1 MDDSHMD
8 VRKPF
13 AQCIALSLSGIL
25 FLNPIVS
32 VAAGL
37 ALDPAAGG
45 NATIGAAGNGVPIVN
60 INAANGAGLSHN
72 KFSEY
77 NVGSNGLILNN
88 GTGSTQN
95 TQLGGY
101 IMGNPNLKG
110 QAAQVI
116 LNEVTGSNR
125 SKLAGY
131 TEVAGQSAR
140 VIVANPHGITCNGCG
155 FINTPRATLTT
166 GKPVIE
172 GQKLDRF
179 QVDGGDISIE
189 GAGLNAS
196 NIDQFD
202 LITRSTKLNADLYAK
217 KLNVITGRNDVK
229 ADDLSVTARDADAS
243 AKPELAI
250 DSSAL
255 GGMYAGAIRLVG
267 TEKGVGVNMSGEMAA
282 STGDI
287 QIDANGKVTVAGMGA
302 NQAIAIKAQSIELK
316 GKAYAGTEATLQAA
330 EQIQVQTSLA
340 ARDRVQV
347 VDAAQVVNHGI
358 IEAGVN
364 TDNSR
369 NDHGEVK
376 LTAGTLEN
384 RGNVLASRNLELTAR
399 QALNNQNGVIQ
410 GPKVEVKT
418 ARLVN
423 QGAQARVLAQ
433 HELVLTTPAI
443 ANLGGLIRFGEQQ
456 AATLTLDSLNNNG
469 GRLEVAGADLT
480 LKAREVSNQKGSM
493 IADRVEISAGR
504 LDNQQGLIGASQGSA
519 TFKVSE
525 QLNNNGGQ
533 LQAQTLLETQG
544 AELLNQGGKLLAD
557 QIKITGTRLDNSQ
570 KGLVSAE
577 KGELQVS
584 LAQDLINAGGKLQA
598 TSLLSLKSASVDN
611 RAGTLVAPQLTLTS
625 SGKLDNQG
633 GTVDATGLELHTA
646 DIDNQGGLLQGKDN
660 LLLEARDLA
669 NNQGQVIG
677 NVLTANLDSLSQ
689 NQGGVLSA
697 EAGQL
702 TLTVKQHLNNALGHL
717 QAKNGDVQIGSGS
730 LNNQGGVVVGN
741 QLLLTNNGLL
751 DNRGG
756 QLVGDRLSLS
766 TQRLDNQGAGL
777 LAAGSDGLLLT
788 LTADGATPGQLLN
801 SQGRLQSDGHLQVDG
816 GQLTNSGGV
825 ILGESVGIN
834 AAGLDNSARGAVVAK
849 AGGLHVALNNG
860 VLNNSAGVIDAGDQA
875 LKVTQLARLD
885 NQGGTLKGKRL
896 EVDGGALDNRQGQ
909 LLAGSDGLNLVT
921 GGLNNAEGMIL
932 AQGGHGE
939 VTLGQGSLDNRGGTL
954 QGATLAVTA
963 GAVDNSALNGK
974 AGLIS
979 SQAGNLKL
987 VVDRLTNQAGKL
999 YANGLLS
1006 ASGQTLDNRWGGEI
1020 SAQQLD
1026 LTTAANLYNQGGL
1039 VESAGSL
1046 LLVGGNLDN
1055 SAGGRIR
1062 AVGGEQSRVSLGGS
1076 LYNQGGSL
1084 ALGSNAFS
1092 LNAGNLNNV
1101 GGSIEHAGNGLF
1113 KLDLGGLSGLQGR
1126 ITGLGRGDWDIG
1138 WVDRSGLMQLNG
1150 ALDLSTG
1157 GDLNLSAGDRIASAS
1172 GLRVGAATLNNAGE
1186 LASDG
1191 YLTLDLGGN
1200 LNNSGL
1206 LSSRGKL
1213 TVGASDLNQNGGRI
1227 ASGGDTELNLRGT
1240 LDNLGRLIASQNLY
1254 VSAGQINNR
1263 GTLGA
1268 LGQMQLRSS
1277 NGITTSADTL
1287 IYSGGDMLLR
1297 GNGLANSYGDIYSAG
1312 NLSFAALDGGRA
1324 ALLSNRSGTIESEG
1338 DMNLNVALLQN
1349 AMDHY
1354 QVGETITQRNIVIN
1368 CTDCSGDYHT
1378 ATYIVNTTYE
1388 GTMGEHSAGARLVSN
1403 RDLTI
1408 NADTVEND
1416 QSLIAANRDVS
1427 ITANNLYNRGL
1438 TLNKRVE
1445 SISYFLHGVSK
1456 GAFRAAERATIAW
1469 NAANA
1474 NRAPGQQDPLPTVV
1488 TQYPIYEPASHTVIT
1503 PGSQSAYASTL
1514 QAGQRLHL
1522 QVSGTL
1528 ENGVQSEQSRAQLT
1542 GQTLQNNLA
1551 QVGGQV
1557 ITVNAQSS
1565 AAANQVAK
1573 DVQRIEKVGADG
1585 TTQVSFVPVDF
1596 SGVPFAA
1603 VDPTSLSSFRVPQ
1616 GEYGLF
1622 VKSQNPQGRY
1632 LIETNPT
1639 FTDLSRFMSSDYML
1653 GNLNYNTDQ
1662 TWRRLGDG
1670 LYETRLI
1677 RDAVLAQTG
1686 QRFLA
1691 AGLTSDYDQYRYLM
1705 DNAIASKDQLNLSIG
1720 VSLTPA
1726 QVASLTHD
1734 IVWMETREVQGEK
1747 VLVPV
1752 LYLAQAE
1759 TRNLRGGSLIQGRD
1773 MTLIAGGDLT
1783 NVGTLR
1789 ASNDLSVNAG
1799 GSLYQGGLIEANER
1813 VSLMAQDSV
1822 RNALAGEIRGNQ
1834 VSVTSIK
1841 GDIINDRTAVAVG
1854 YGSGNRTILDQGSQ
1868 ITARQQL
1875 DLSAGRDLTNLGQL
1889 ASAGDAK
1896 LSAGRDIDLLAVQDH
1911 TFTQSAI
1918 RRGLVT
1924 NDTVQTLGSSV
1935 TTGGNLELNAGRDL
1949 AVVASQ
1955 VSAGNDLSLNA
1966 KRDIVIASAQDE
1978 QSSTFYQKKKG
1989 SWGKSKTTRSADSS
2003 TTNVASEISAGH
2015 DLMVNVSQDK
2025 DGRISLNGG
2034 RDVTV
2039 VGSQLKAGN
2048 DLLVGATRDVSLVS
2062 AQEQQDSAYS
2072 QKKKG
2077 SFGLSK
2083 SGNSRTSSSTTQVGS
2098 ELSAGNDA
2106 VVISGANVNLSA
2118 SSIEA
2123 KRDAE
2128 VRAGLIDKNG
2138 DINLMDAANTSSSQS
2153 DKYKSK
2159 VGFSSSGS
2167 FTSIASS
2174 KKSGQENI
2182 QSQSVGSVVSGG
2194 RDTTLQAS
2202 RDVNMIG
2209 STAAA
2214 ERNLNVG
2221 AGRDVNVLA
2230 GSNSSD
2236 QSNWKSEKHVGL
2248 SLESDRNGVTAFLG
2262 SEGLKQ
2268 KSRNAEQTVAPSQL
2282 LAGQDATIKAGR
2294 DLTLEGSRVDAGRDI
2309 NLQAGRDISI
2319 DAGKETSIEE
2329 RSKSRDRNGLTVNVS
2344 HNYGNTMDAL
2354 KGTGKGEDNTSKASS
2369 VLSTVDA
2376 INQFTS
2382 GPTTAT
2388 HFGTASQSSS
2398 SRQEVHSN
2406 SPASLGAGRDI
2417 SAVAGNDINIRGGQ
2431 FDAGRDI
2438 TLVGRDIN
2446 VDVARGSVSEESKT
2460 ARSQG
2465 GINGQSGGGSA
2476 RAGIGGSN
2484 GVASE
2489 QMNQGTNTPSVFLA
2503 GRDVSLEARN
2513 NLTLIGT
2520 QVQAG
2525 RDIDLGAGNDLTI
2538 RAAQNDSSSE
2548 SNRHSGGG
2556 EVGLAVGG
2564 KDFISVYASVDMG
2577 KGQLDRDNQRQQN
2590 ANLVAGDQLRFS
2602 SGKDTTI
2609 AGATLRGGEV
2619 IGRVG
2624 GDLTVS
2630 SVPDTGK
2637 VSGKE
2642 MDASVTVSIGLG
2654 GGGSVS
2660 GSLGMGKTTG
2670 KTNWVQEQTSITGKN
2685 GVDIRTEKHTQL
2697 DGALVAADNGN
2708 LKLDTG
2714 TLGFRDISGQ
2724 DKEHSYYVNAGGT
2737 FGWGGGDGAKATGG
2751 KDVAFTTDKSQEG
2764 KGKTGA
2770 SGWSVSGYDYRKE
2783 REQEVRATVGAGT
2796 ITVRNDAK
2804 TGADSTAGLN
2814 RDVSLAYEITKD
2826 KEKRTDLYVSQ
2837 SSLESVNHPIQT
2849 LNQWK
2854 EGMKNYGKNA
2864 SGIFTQFGDLSK
2876 AADQVVADNPSLLP
2890 LAWIPGLLETV
2901 LDKAG
2906 KYTGGIMPG
2915 VENHGG
2921 LITQVPALITG
2932 DMRFY
2937 RVETKYQYESDG
2949 KTIKVDPLSGKP
2961 MIENVQKLMEIERP
2975 DGDGAVFTNG
2985 IQNSLMAALVN
2996 GAMQTGS
3003 DSFMQ
3008 AYNPEHGILGDLVES
3023 LWDVALGGT
3032 VRSGNAQQLH
3042 DFFQAGIKD
3051 EYKLDVAGHSQ
3062 GGLLTYRAISGLD
3075 FNLNGQVGSI
3085 QLSGAPV
3092 GSKSF
3097 FEAADAAGF
3106 DIGNGAFFQVNR
3118 PGSKTFFGMLP
3129 VTDTVSD
3136 LLGQNFTH
3144 SSDPVA
3150 RFFGSLATSTSLM
3163 GVDSPHSNYLCVAKG
3178 MCGDAPNALQDQFKK
3193 NPRYIEPTF
3202 IDANGKDTIRR

>member
-1 MDDSHMD
+1 MD

-32 VAAGL
+32 VAADL

-45 NATIGAAGNGVPIVN
+45 NASIGAAGNGVPVVN
-60 INAANGAGLSHN
+60 INAANGSGLSHN

-88 GTGSTQN
+88 ATGATQH

-101 IMGNPNLKG
+101 ILGNPNLQG

-131 TEVAGQSAR
+131 TEVAGQAAR

-172 GQKLDRF
+172 GQRLDRF
-179 QVDGGDISIE
+179 QVDGGDITIE
-189 GAGLNAS
+189 GSGLNAS

-202 LITRSTKLNADLYAK
+202 LITRSAKLNANLYAK

-229 ADDLSVTARDADAS
+229 ADDLSVTAHDGDAE

-267 TEKGVGVNMSGEMAA
+267 TEKGVGVNMSGDMAA

-287 QIDANGKVTVAGMGA
+287 QIDANGKVTMAGISA
-302 NQAIAIKAQSIELK
+302 NQAIAVKATDIDLK
-316 GKAYAGTEATLQAA
+316 GKAYAGTEATLQAS
-330 EQIQVQTSLA
+330 EQVQVRTSLA
-340 ARDRVQV
+340 ARDRVEV
-347 VDAAQVVNHGI
+347 VDAAQLVNHGI

-364 TDNSR
+364 ADNSR
-369 NDHGEVK
+369 NDHGELKVV
-376 LTAGTLEN
+376 AGNLEN

-399 QALNNQNGVIQ
+399 QALNNQGGVIQ

-418 ARLVN
+418 ARLIN
-423 QGAQARVLAQ
+423 QGADARVLAQ
-433 HELVLTTPAI
+433 AELVLNTPAI
-443 ANLGGLIRFGEQQ
+443 ANFGGLIRFGDRQ
-456 AATLTLDSLNNNG
+456 AANLTLDSLNNNG

-480 LKAREVSNQKGSM
+480 LNAREVSNQNGSM
-493 IADRVEISAGR
+493 IADQVDISAAR
-504 LDNQQGLIGASQGSA
+504 LDNQHGLIGASQGDA
-519 TFKVSE
+519 TFTIGQ
-525 QLNNNGGQ
+525 QLDNTGGR
-533 LQAQTLLETQG
+533 LQAQTLLKTSG
-544 AELLNQGGKLLAD
+544 GELLNQGGKLLAD
-557 QIKITGTRLDNSQ
+557 QVTVTGKRLDNSQ

-577 KGELQVS
+577 SGALHLDLE
-584 LAQDLINAGGKLQA
+584 QDLANASGQLQA
-598 TSLLSLKSASVDN
+598 TSLIDLKAASVDN
-611 RAGTLVAPQLTLTS
+611 RNGTLVAPQLVVAS
-625 SGKLDNQG
+625 AGKLDNQG
-633 GTVDATGLELHTA
+633 GTLDADRLELHTT
-646 DIDNQGGLLQGKDN
+646 DIDNQGGLLQGKAH
-660 LLLEARDLA
+660 LLLVARDLA

-677 NVLTANLDSLSQ
+677 NEVDATLDSLGQ
-689 NQGGVLSA
+689 NQGGVVSA
-697 EAGQL
+697 ETGKL
-702 TLTVKQHLNNALGHL
+702 TLTVAQHLNNALGHL
-717 QAKNGDVQIGSGS
+717 QAKRGDVELKTGG
-730 LNNQGGVVVGN
+730 LTNRGGVVVGN
-741 QLLLTNNGLL
+741 QVQVISHGLL

-756 QLVGDRLSLS
+756 QLVGDRL
-766 TQRLDNQGAGL
+766 TVGAQRLDNRETGL
-777 LAAGSDGLLLT
+777 LAAGSDGLRLT
-788 LTADGATPGQLLN
+788 LKADGATQGQLLN
-801 SQGRLQSDGHLQVDG
+801 SQGRLQSDGHLQLNG
-816 GQLTNSGGV
+816 GQLDNSAGV
-825 ILGESVGIN
+825 LLGNSVGID
-834 AAGLDNSARGAVVAK
+834 AAGLDNSAKGAVVAK
-849 AGGLHVALNNG
+849 AGGVELDLHNG
-860 VLNNSAGVIDAGDQA
+860 VLDNRGGTLDAGEQKLRA
-875 LKVTQLARLD
+875 SQLALLD

-896 EVDGGALDNRQGQ
+896 DVQGTTLDNRQGQ
-909 LLAGSDGLNLVT
+909 LLAGADGLSLVA
-921 GGLNNAEGMIL
+921 GSLNNRQGLIL
-932 AQGGHGE
+932 AKDSHGE
-939 VTLGQGSLDNRGGTL
+939 IALGQGTLDNQGGTV
-954 QGATLAVTA
+954 QGASVGVTA
-963 GAVDNSALNGK
+963 GVLDNSALSGK

-979 SQAGNLKL
+979 SQAGTLKL

-999 YANGLLS
+999 YANGLLNS
-1006 ASGQTLDNRWGGEI
+1006 SGQVLDNRQGGEI
-1020 SAQQLD
+1020 SARQLD
-1026 LTTAANLYNQGGL
+1026 LNAAANLYNQGGL

-1046 LLVGGNLDN
+1046 LLVGGSLDN
-1055 SAGGRIR
+1055 SAGGRVR
-1062 AVGGEQSRVSLGGS
+1062 ALAGEQSRITLGGV
-1076 LYNQGGSL
+1076 LNNQGGSL
-1084 ALGSNAFS
+1084 ALGSSALALS
-1092 LNAGNLNNV
+1092 AGQLSNI
-1101 GGSIEHAGNGLF
+1101 GGGIEHAGTGLF
-1113 KLDLGGLSGLQGR
+1113 KLDLGALSGYQGR

-1138 WVDRSGLMQLNG
+1138 AVERSGLMQLNG
-1150 ALDLSTG
+1150 TLDLSTG
-1157 GDLNLSAGDRIASAS
+1157 GDLTLNAGDRIASAS
-1172 GLRVGAATLNNAGE
+1172 GLRLGAATLNNAGE

-1191 YLTLDLGGN
+1191 NLTLDLGGN

-1213 TVGASDLNQNGGRI
+1213 TVGAGDLNQNGGRI

-1254 VSAGQINNR
+1254 ASAAQITNR

-1268 LGQMQLRSS
+1268 LGQLQLRSA
-1277 NGITTSADTL
+1277 NGITTGADTL
-1287 IYSGGDMLLR
+1287 IYSGADMLLR
-1297 GNGLANSYGDIYSAG
+1297 GNSLSNSYGDIYSGG
-1312 NLSFAALDGGRA
+1312 NLSFAALNGGRA
-1324 ALLSNRSGTIESEG
+1324 SLLSNRSGTIESEG
-1338 DMNLNVALLQN
+1338 DMTLDMATLEN
-1349 AMDHY
+1349 AMDWY
-1354 QVGETITQRNIVIN
+1354 KTRQSLAKRFIEVN
-1368 CTDCSGDYHT
+1368 CTDCSGGHHT
-1378 ATYIVNTTYE
+1378 GTFIVNTTYQDV
-1388 GTMGEHSAGARLVSN
+1388 MDDHAAAARLVSN
-1403 RDLTI
+1403 RNLTI
-1408 NADTVEND
+1408 TADTVENK
-1416 QSLIAANRDVS
+1416 QSLIAANRNTSV
-1427 ITANNLYNRGL
+1427 TANNFYNRGL
-1438 TLNKRVE
+1438 TLDQRIETNT
-1445 SISYFLHGVSK
+1445 YYLLGVKK
-1456 GAFRAAERATIAW
+1456 GSFRATLRAVDAW
-1469 NAANA
+1469 NASNA
-1474 NRAPGQQDPLPTVV
+1474 NRAPDQQAPLPNLLTRYPQLAPHTVV
-1488 TQYPIYEPASHTVIT
+1488 R
-1503 PGSQSAYASTL
+1503 PGSQTAYAATL
-1514 QAGQRLHL
+1514 QAGEHLNL
-1522 QVSGTL
+1522 QVSGNL
-1528 ENGVQSEQSRAQLT
+1528 ENGVLNDQTRSQLT
-1542 GQTLQNNLA
+1542 GQSLNNNVS

-1573 DVQRIEKVGADG
+1573 DVQRIERVAADG

-1603 VDPTSLSSFRVPQ
+1603 VDPTALSSFRVPQ

-1653 GNLNYNTDQ
+1653 GHLNYNDDK

-1670 LYETRLI
+1670 LYETRMI

-1705 DNAIASKDQLNLSIG
+1705 DNAIASRDQLNLSVG
-1720 VSLTPA
+1720 VSLTAA

-1734 IVWMETREVQGEK
+1734 IVWMETRQVQGEQ

-1752 LYLAQAE
+1752 LYLAQADS
-1759 TRNLRGGSLIQGRD
+1759 RNLRGGSLVQGRD
-1773 MTLIAGGDLT
+1773 MNLVAGGDLS

-1789 ASNDLSVNAG
+1789 ASHDLTVNAG
-1799 GSLYQGGLIEANER
+1799 GNLYQGGLIEANER

-1834 VSVTSIK
+1834 VSVSAIK
-1841 GDIINDRTAVAVG
+1841 GDILNDRTAVAVG
-1854 YGSGNRTILDQGSQ
+1854 YGSGSRTILDQGSQ
-1868 ITARQQL
+1868 VSARQTL
-1875 DLSAGRDLTNLGQL
+1875 DLSAGRDLTNKGQI

-1935 TTGGNLELNAGRDL
+1935 SAGGNLQLEAGRDL
-1949 AVVASQ
+1949 AVVASK
-1955 VSAGNDLSLNA
+1955 VGAGHDLSLEA
-1966 KRDIVIASAQDE
+1966 KRDMVIASAQDE
-1978 QSSTFYQKKKG
+1978 HSSTFQQKKKG
-1989 SWGKSKTTRSADSS
+1989 SWGKSKTTRSSDSS

-2039 VGSQLKAGN
+2039 VGSELKAGN
-2048 DLLVGATRDVSLVS
+2048 DLLVGATRDVSVVS
-2062 AQEQQDSAYS
+2062 AQEHQDSAYS

-2083 SGNSRTSSSTTQVGS
+2083 SGTSRTSSSTTQVGS

-2106 VVISGANVNLSA
+2106 VLIAGTNVNLSA

-2128 VRAGLIDKNG
+2128 VRAGLVDKNG
-2138 DINLMDAANTSSSQS
+2138 DINLMDAANTSSSHS
-2153 DKYKSK
+2153 EKYKSK
-2159 VGFSSSGS
+2159 VGLSSSGGFIS
-2167 FTSIASS
+2167 VASG
-2174 KKSGQENI
+2174 KKSGQEHL
-2182 QSQSVGSVVSGG
+2182 QSQSVGSVVSAG
-2194 RDTTLQAS
+2194 RDTTLQAA

-2214 ERNLNVG
+2214 VHDLNVG

-2230 GSNSSD
+2230 GSNSQD
-2236 QSNWKSEKHVGL
+2236 QSHWKSEKHTGL
-2248 SLESDRNGVTAFLG
+2248 SLSSDRNGVTAFLG
-2262 SEGLKQ
+2262 HESLKE
-2268 KSRNAEQTVAPSQL
+2268 KSRNAQETVASSQL

-2294 DLTLEGSRVDAGRDI
+2294 DLTLEGSRVDAKRDV
-2309 NLQAGRDISI
+2309 NLQAGHDINI

-2344 HNYGNTMDAL
+2344 HNFGNTMDAL
-2354 KGTGKGEDNTSKASS
+2354 KGTGKGEDGVSKTSS

-2382 GPTTAT
+2382 GPTAAT
-2388 HFGTASQSSS
+2388 HLGSASQSTS
-2398 SRQEVHSN
+2398 SRQETHGN
-2406 SPASLGAGRDI
+2406 SPSSLGAGRDI
-2417 SAVAGNDINIRGGQ
+2417 SAVAGNDISIRGGH

-2438 TLVGRDIN
+2438 SMVGRDIV
-2446 VDVARGSVSEESKT
+2446 VDVARGSVATEQQSN
-2460 ARSQG
+2460 RSQG

-2484 GVASE
+2484 GTASE
-2489 QMNQGTNTPSVFLA
+2489 QMSQGTSTPSVLLA
-2503 GRDVSLEARN
+2503 GRDVSLEARE
-2513 NLTLIGT
+2513 NLTLVGT
-2520 QVQAG
+2520 QVQTG
-2525 RDIDLGAGNDLTI
+2525 RDIDLSAGKDLTI
-2538 RAAQNDSSSE
+2538 RAAENDSSSE
-2548 SNRHSGGG
+2548 SKRHSGGG
-2556 EVGLAVGG
+2556 EVGLALGG
-2564 KDFISVYASVDMG
+2564 KDFVSVYASVDMG
-2577 KGQLDRDNQRQQN
+2577 KGKLEREGLAQQN
-2590 ANLVAGDQLRFS
+2590 AHLVAGDQLRFS
-2602 SGKDTTI
+2602 SGKDTTV

-2637 VSGKE
+2637 ASGKQ
-2642 MDASVTVSIGLG
+2642 MDASVTVSIGLA

-2660 GSLGMGKTTG
+2660 GSLGLGKTTG
-2670 KTNWVQEQTSITGKN
+2670 KTNWVQEQTSITGQN

-2697 DGALVAADNGN
+2697 DGSLLAADNGK

-2714 TLGFRDISGQ
+2714 TLGFRDIAGQ
-2724 DKEHSYYVNAGGT
+2724 DKEHSYYLNAGGT
-2737 FGWGGGDGAKATGG
+2737 FGWGPGDGAKSTGG
-2751 KDVAFTTDKSQEG
+2751 KDVAFTTDKSLEG
-2764 KGKTGA
+2764 RGKTGS
-2770 SGWSVSGYDYRKE
+2770 SGWSVSGYNYRKE
-2783 REQEVRATVGAGT
+2783 REQEVRATVGTGT
-2796 ITVRNDAK
+2796 ITVRDDAR
-2804 TGADSTAGLN
+2804 TGQDSTAGLN
-2814 RDVSLAYEITKD
+2814 RDLSRAYEITKD
-2826 KEKRTDLYVSQ
+2826 KERRTDLYVSQ
-2837 SSLESVNHPIQT
+2837 SSLDSVSHPIQT

-2854 EGMKNYGKNA
+2854 EGMKNYGKNT
-2864 SGIFTQFGDLSK
+2864 SGLFTQFGDLSK

-2906 KYTGGIMPG
+2906 KYTGGVMPG

-2961 MIENVQKLMEIERP
+2961 MIESVQKLMEIERP

-3075 FNLNGQVGSI
+3075 FKLNGQAGSI

-3106 DIGNGAFFQVNR
+3106 DIGNGSFFQVNR

-3178 MCGDAPNALQDQFKK
+3178 MCGNAPNALQDQFKK